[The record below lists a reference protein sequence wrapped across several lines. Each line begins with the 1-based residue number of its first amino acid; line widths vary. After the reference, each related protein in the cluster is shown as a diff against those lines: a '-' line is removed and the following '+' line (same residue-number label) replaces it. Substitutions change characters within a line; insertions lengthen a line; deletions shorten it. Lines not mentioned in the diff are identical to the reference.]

1 MIECTQTV
9 LSPGNC
15 WQTAVACVL
24 DLAPEKLPDQTVCDL
39 WYKPNPE
46 ESGTW
51 TRREP
56 FYSNELGAYLK
67 KHHGLAYVNLHPHF
81 MSTLEVKDP
90 GIHFMSGKTVRT
102 PASRENHVVVAR
114 YGELLWDPHPSR
126 AGLVEVIYWAFLVP
140 YPAEWSK
147 YSSRETSC
155 HCPEC
160 GGFQVEQSIDNG
172 PVLM

>member
-1 MIECTQTV
+1 
-9 LSPGNC
+9 
-15 WQTAVACVL
+15 VL

-67 KHHGLAYVNLHPHF
+67 KHHGLAYVNLQPHF
-81 MSTLEVKDP
+81 MSILEVKDP